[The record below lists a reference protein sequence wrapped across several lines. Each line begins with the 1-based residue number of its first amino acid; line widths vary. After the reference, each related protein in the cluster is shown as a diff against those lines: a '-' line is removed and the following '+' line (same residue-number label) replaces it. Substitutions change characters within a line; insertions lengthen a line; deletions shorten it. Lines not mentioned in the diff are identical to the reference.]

1 MLNKILICWF
11 WVDVTTKALNYYFW
25 TASYKFFRVL
35 FSFLGALKGLQVQVT
50 LPGSAPA
57 KTVICIFKLYAF
69 SGPNV
74 LVGGIFPLPIFYI
87 GTFLYSFYLIC
98 TLG

>member
-1 MLNKILICWF
+1 MMLNKILICWF

-74 LVGGIFPLPIFYI
+74 LVGGGGP
-87 GTFLYSFYLIC
+87 
-98 TLG
+98 